1 MATFKQY
8 DKKDGSKAWQFQSY
22 LGINPAN
29 GKPIKT
35 TRRGFKIKK
44 EAQLELN
51 RLLVD
56 FEKEGLKKRQVMT
69 FQELYEIWFEQHK
82 KNIKATTQQRIEIHF
97 NNHILRVFGEMYIDK
112 ITPLYVRNN

>member
-35 TRRGFKIKK
+35 TRRGFKTKK

-51 RLLVD
+51 RLLVN
-56 FEKEGLKKRQVMT
+56 FEQNGLEKTYDET
-69 FQELYEIWFEQHK
+69 FQEVFNLWFENYQK
-82 KNIKATTQQRIEIHF
+82 TVKESNSFLCKIKYKQ
-97 NNHILRVFGEMYIDK
+97 L
-112 ITPLYVRNN
+112 